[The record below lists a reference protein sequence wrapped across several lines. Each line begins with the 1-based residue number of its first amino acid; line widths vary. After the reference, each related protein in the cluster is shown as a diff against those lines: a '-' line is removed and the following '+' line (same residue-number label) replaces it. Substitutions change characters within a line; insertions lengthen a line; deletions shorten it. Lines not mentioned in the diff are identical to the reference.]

1 MDTASLTGFIKTL
14 CIIILVYYAFKF
26 AMRFLLPL
34 LVVKVAKKA
43 QANFQQKQQAY
54 YQQQNSYNSNSSTNS
69 DNQSSSKGQMP
80 KSTKVVGEYIEFE
93 EIDTK

>member
-43 QANFQQKQQAY
+43 QADFQQKQQAY
-54 YQQQNSYNSNSSTNS
+54 YQQQNSYNSNTNYS
-69 DNQSSSKGQMP
+69 GQEASNKQVP
-80 KSTKVVGEYIEFE
+80 KSKKVVGEYIEFE
-93 EIDTK
+93 EIDSK